1 LSHCFHLPF
10 ALPPCRDSYT
20 VGYTVDRD
28 TGEVIPDPNGDEY
41 DTFATRMSTIWANVA
56 ESRSRFER
64 APDTGILG
72 KRFSRGIN
80 IIWNYVFKGFFG
92 SLIIGTCFPILCI
105 LNIFLSIFLS
115 LTSAL
120 WVPLL
125 VFGAYFFELFVYD
138 FVRPGSDYGYFSW
151 YYQWKVFPVI
161 FSFLWKTGIFGV
173 GSLMLSLGRVVL
185 CLFAAFALFIL
196 SCLAWFF
203 RTLYDGIFL
212 NVILKPLGRVPAT
225 DSFLAVCLS
234 GPGNSYDQ
242 FEKIIPEHALLLLQL
257 TLEDEEL
264 GLINAYHSKKIQE
277 PFAVALSMPAFLPS
291 LPLME
296 LTDDSPFFFFPS
308 LSPSLP
314 LSLLAIGTYSS
325 MFSFFVGSSYSYPAI
340 ISDSCGRHSTKL
352 AQIMQERRR
361 VNSTFQIQKKYSIK
375 MTSEDLDQC
384 YEMALVMVEKFVTER
399 IFGAYK
405 TREEY
410 FRDAGYEIVSF
421 SSSSSFFSFLPF
433 LFLSEYNTKSLTLF

>member
-1 LSHCFHLPF
+1 
-10 ALPPCRDSYT
+10 
-20 VGYTVDRD
+20 
-28 TGEVIPDPNGDEY
+28 
-41 DTFATRMSTIWANVA
+41 MSTIWANVA

-296 LTDDSPFFFFPS
+296 LTDDSPFFFFSLALS
-308 LSPSLP
+308 LSPSL
-314 LSLLAIGTYSS
+314 
-325 MFSFFVGSSYSYPAI
+325 FVGNRHVLEHVFFLRGELILVSCDYFGFMWAAQHEAGSNHAGEEKGKQHV
-340 ISDSCGRHSTKL
+340 SDPEKVQHQDDQRGPGPVLRNGPCHGGKVRHRENLWGLQDPRGVFQGCG
-352 AQIMQERRR
+352 
-361 VNSTFQIQKKYSIK
+361 V
-375 MTSEDLDQC
+375 
-384 YEMALVMVEKFVTER
+384 
-399 IFGAYK
+399 
-405 TREEY
+405 
-410 FRDAGYEIVSF
+410 RDCF
-421 SSSSSFFSFLPF
+421 LFFFFFFFSFLPF